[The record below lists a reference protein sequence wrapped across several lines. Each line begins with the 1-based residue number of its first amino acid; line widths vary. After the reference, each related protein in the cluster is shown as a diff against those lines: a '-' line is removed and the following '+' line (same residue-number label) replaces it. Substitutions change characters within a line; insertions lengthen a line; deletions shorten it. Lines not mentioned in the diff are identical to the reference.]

1 MIHAVVK
8 AQDPETRDRLAMAQE
23 LGALEEE
30 VRHIRWSV
38 NHLIRLEQW
47 TLAKIAELK
56 SKMPAPEVGKL

>member
-23 LGALEEE
+23 LGVLEDE

-38 NHLIRLEQW
+38 NHLLHLEQW
-47 TLAKIAELK
+47 KLAKIAELK
-56 SKMPAPEVGKL
+56 AKMPPAEVTKL